1 MRFHRALA
9 LLFALSLTACPG
21 SKPTTPLLP
30 EQDAGPTPTDAGPTP
45 TDAGPTPADG
55 GPTPIDAGPTP
66 ADGGHTSLTFETA
79 TLSDA
84 YVGDAYSAPLAVS
97 GGSPPYAWTLISGA
111 LPPGLTLLD
120 SGGLQGTLS
129 AGGTSTF
136 SLRAT
141 DALGAT
147 ATRELSVTIYLPPTL
162 APVSPQ
168 LVYVRDNIA
177 RALEPSGGKA
187 PFVFTTPGPLPPGL
201 TLAPEGLLHGQ
212 PTQDGAF
219 TFEVLARDANGR
231 TTTRSVTF
239 TVAALPSITT
249 LSLSDAT
256 LSAPYQQTLGAT
268 GGRGLLTWTLASGS
282 PPPGLT
288 LSPQGTLSGTPSFS
302 GTASITVRV
311 SDESGRTDQRT
322 LALIVYAPPAITSTP
337 SDGYATTAYTASLTA
352 SGGRAPF
359 TWSVASGALP
369 SGLSLAPGSGI
380 LSGTLGSSVGTHN
393 LTLRV
398 TDSAGRTST
407 RAVTLSVYSL
417 PVVTGA
423 ATSLDGYVTVP
434 VSAVYGASGGKP
446 PYTFDTPSTLPS
458 GLTLSSDGRLT
469 GTPSVP
475 GPFSLQVRA
484 SDSNGRSALRP
495 LALSIFALPSI
506 TTSTL
511 PEADTGEPYS
521 ATLSVS
527 GGKAPFSW
535 SVVSGSLPAGL
546 SLSNSG
552 TVSGTT
558 PSSTGSTFTVR
569 ASDTNGRVADRAL
582 SLAVYVPPSVTT
594 TTVPMAVSGQPYSAT
609 LAASGG
615 RAPLTWSHVGT
626 LPTGLSL
633 SSSGVISG
641 TPTEQGTRSFSAV
654 VQDAK
659 GTSASSAL
667 SLTVSGSGQVLTVGH
682 WNIEW
687 FGADNQGP
695 PASTSPGGTPDDL
708 QLAHAGDILSEA
720 GANVWGLVEMVDSA
734 DFQVLKAQLPQ
745 YDGFL
750 ANDWSYVSNASSWYS
765 AGEQKPGILYDS
777 SLVFQR
783 AELILTAND
792 FSFGGRPP
800 LRVDFTTVINGAPT
814 PISVIVL
821 HMKAFDDV
829 DSYTRRQEASIALK
843 AYLDA
848 LPTARVFVLGDW
860 NDDVDRSI
868 TRNGGVNL
876 PTPFQNLLDDPTH
889 YTFITKVLSER
900 SERTTTEYPDTIDH
914 TLVSDEVAAVYVP
927 NSVRVVRPDTR
938 ILNYNNIVS
947 DHYPVVSRYDF
958 GGGGEST
965 DGGTQTP
972 PAMLINEVLANEP
985 AVPTGDGG
993 TAPDTDH
1000 EFVEVI
1006 NTGGSTADLSGWSL
1020 WDSNVVRHTFATGTL
1035 VAPGR
1040 AYVIFGGSR
1049 GFPLGTPDTAPA
1061 STGTLGLNNGGDGV
1075 SLRDST
1081 GALVDVMTY
1090 TGTVDNVSLN
1100 RSPDAFP
1107 GTDFVLHTTLNPS
1120 LGSSPGRR
1128 ANGNAF

>member
-1 MRFHRALA
+1 MRFHSALA
-9 LLFALSLTACPG
+9 LLLALSLSACPG
-21 SKPTTPLLP
+21 SKPITPLLP
-30 EQDAGPTPTDAGPTP
+30 EQDAGSTPADAGPTP
-45 TDAGPTPADG
+45 T
-55 GPTPIDAGPTP
+55 
-66 ADGGHTSLTFETA
+66 DGGHTSLTFETS

-84 YVGDAYSAPLAVS
+84 YVGDAYAAPLAVS
-97 GGSPPYAWTLISGA
+97 GGSPPYAWTLVSGA
-111 LPPGLTLLD
+111 LPPGLALLD
-120 SGGLQGTLS
+120 SGRIEGTPS
-129 AGGTSTF
+129 TGGTSTF

-141 DALGAT
+141 DALGIT
-147 ATRELSVTIYLPPTL
+147 ATRELSLITYLPPAL

-177 RALEPSGGKA
+177 RALESSGGKA
-187 PFVFTTPGPLPPGL
+187 PFVFTTPGPLPPGI

-212 PTQDGAF
+212 PTQDGSF
-219 TFEVLARDANGR
+219 TFEVLARDANDR
-231 TTTRSVTF
+231 TTARSVTF

-249 LSLSDAT
+249 LVLSDAT
-256 LSAPYQQTLGAT
+256 LSAPYQHVLSAT
-268 GGRGLLTWTLASGS
+268 GGRGSLTWTLGSGS

-311 SDESGRTDQRT
+311 SDEYGRIDQRT
-322 LALIVYAPPAITSTP
+322 LALIVYAPPTITSTLG
-337 SDGYATTAYTASLTA
+337 DGYATTAYTASLTA

-359 TWSVASGALP
+359 TWSVASGTLP
-369 SGLSLAPGSGI
+369 SGLSLAPSSGI

-398 TDSAGRTST
+398 TDSSGRTST

-434 VSAVYGASGGKP
+434 MSSVYGASGGKP
-446 PYTFDTPSTLPS
+446 PLTFDTPSTLPS

-484 SDSNGRSALRP
+484 TDANGRSALRP
-495 LALSIFALPSI
+495 LALSIYALPSI
-506 TTSTL
+506 TTSSL

-521 ATLSVS
+521 TPLSVS

-535 SVVSGSLPAGL
+535 SIVSGSLPSGL
-546 SLSNSG
+546 SLSSSG

-558 PSSTGSTFTVR
+558 SSGTSSFTVR
-569 ASDTNGRVADRAL
+569 VSDTNSRVADRVL
-582 SLAVYVPPSVTT
+582 SLTVYVPPSVTT
-594 TTVPMAVSGQPYSAT
+594 ATLPNAISGQPYSAT
-609 LAASGG
+609 LVASGG
-615 RAPLTWSHVGT
+615 RAPLTWSHAGT

-641 TPTEQGTRSFSAV
+641 TPTVQGTRSFSAF

-659 GTSASSAL
+659 GTSASRSL
-667 SLTVSGSGQVLTVGH
+667 SLTVSSAGPVLTVGH

-687 FGADNQGP
+687 FGADTQGP
-695 PASTSPGGTPDDL
+695 PSSTSPGGAVDDL
-708 QLAHAGDILSEA
+708 QIAHAGDILTGT

-734 DFQVLKAQLPQ
+734 DFEVLKAQLPQ

-750 ANDWSYVSNASSWYS
+750 ANDWNYVSNASFWYS

-777 SLVFQR
+777 SLVFQS
-783 AELILTAND
+783 AELILTASD
-792 FSFGGRPP
+792 FAFGGRPP
-800 LRVDFTTVINGAPT
+800 LRVDFTTVINGVPT
-814 PISVIVL
+814 PIIVIVL
-821 HMKAFDDV
+821 HMKAFADV
-829 DSYTRRQEASIALK
+829 DSYARRQEASSALK

-860 NDDVDRSI
+860 NDDVDHSI
-868 TRNGGVNL
+868 TSSGGLNL
-876 PTPFQNLLDDPTH
+876 PTPFENLLDDPTH
-889 YTFITKVLSER
+889 YTFITQILSER

-914 TLVSDEVAAVYVP
+914 TLVSNEVAAVYIP
-927 NSVRVVRPDTR
+927 NSVRVVRPDIGTPR
-938 ILNYNNIVS
+938 IDNYNNVVS

-985 AVPTGDGG
+985 AVPNADGG
-993 TAPDTDH
+993 TVADPDY
-1000 EFVEVI
+1000 EFIEVI

-1020 WDSNVVRHTFATGTL
+1020 WDSNGVRHTFATGTF

-1040 AYVIFGGSR
+1040 AYVVFGGLR
-1049 GFPLGTPDTAPA
+1049 GFPPDTLDTVPA

-1075 SLRDST
+1075 SLRDSAS
-1081 GALVDVMTY
+1081 ALVDVMTY

-1120 LGSSPGRR
+1120 LDSSPGRR

>member
-1 MRFHRALA
+1 MRFRRALA

-30 EQDAGPTPTDAGPTP
+30 EQDAGPTPIDAGPTP
-45 TDAGPTPADG
+45 T
-55 GPTPIDAGPTP
+55 
-66 ADGGHTSLTFETA
+66 DGGHTSLTFETS
-79 TLSDA
+79 TLSEA
-84 YVGDAYSAPLAVS
+84 YVGDSYSAPLAVS
-97 GGSPPYAWTLISGA
+97 GGSPPYAWTLVNGA
-111 LPPGLTLLD
+111 LPPGLTLVD
-120 SGGLQGTLS
+120 SGRIEGTPS
-129 AGGTSTF
+129 AGGASTF

-141 DALGAT
+141 DAQGAS
-147 ATRELSVTIYLPPTL
+147 ATRELSLTIYLPPTL

-177 RALEPSGGKA
+177 RALESSGGKT

-212 PTQDGAF
+212 PTQDGTF
-219 TFEVLARDANGR
+219 TFELLARDANGR
-231 TTTRSVTF
+231 TTTRSITF

-249 LSLSDAT
+249 LLLSDAT
-256 LSAPYQQTLGAT
+256 LSAPYQHVLSAT
-268 GGRGLLTWTLASGS
+268 GGRGSLTWTLVSGA

-288 LSPQGTLSGTPSFS
+288 LSSQGTLSGTPSFS

-311 SDESGRTDQRT
+311 SDEYGRTDQRT
-322 LALIVYAPPAITSTP
+322 LALIVYAPPSITSTLG
-337 SDGYATTAYTASLTA
+337 DGYATTAYTASLTA

-359 TWSVASGALP
+359 TWSVASGTLP
-369 SGLSLAPGSGI
+369 SGLSLAPSTGI

-398 TDSAGRTST
+398 TDSASRTST

-469 GTPSVP
+469 GTPSIP

-484 SDSNGRSALRP
+484 TDSNGRVALRP
-495 LALSIFALPSI
+495 LALSIFSLPSI

-511 PEADTGEPYS
+511 PEADTGEPYP
-521 ATLSVS
+521 ATTLFVS
-527 GGKAPFSW
+527 GGKTPFSW
-535 SVVSGSLPAGL
+535 SVISGSLPTGL

-552 TVSGTT
+552 TVSGTAT
-558 PSSTGSTFTVR
+558 SGTSTFTVR
-569 ASDTNGRVADRAL
+569 ASDTNGRVAERAL
-582 SLAVYVPPSVTT
+582 SLPVYVPPSVTT
-594 TTVPMAVSGQPYSAT
+594 ATLPNAVSGQPYSAT
-609 LAASGG
+609 LAASDG
-615 RAPLTWSHVGT
+615 RAPMTWSHVGS

-633 SSSGVISG
+633 STSGVISG
-641 TPTEQGTRSFSAV
+641 TPTVQGTRSFSTV

-659 GTSASSAL
+659 GTSASRSL
-667 SLTVSGSGQVLTVGH
+667 SLTVSGSGQVLTVGQ

-687 FGADNQGP
+687 FGADTQGP
-695 PASTSPGGTPDDL
+695 PASTSPGGSLDDL
-708 QLAHAGDILSEA
+708 QLAHAGDILTNT

-734 DFQVLKAQLPQ
+734 DFEVLKAQLPQ

-765 AGEQKPGILYDS
+765 FNEQKPGILYDS
-777 SLVFQR
+777 SLAFQH

-792 FSFGGRPP
+792 YAFGGRPP
-800 LRVDFTTVINGAPT
+800 LRVDFTTVINGASA
-814 PISVIVL
+814 PIIVIVL
-821 HMKAFDDV
+821 HMKAFADV
-829 DSYTRRQEASIALK
+829 DSHTRRQEASTALK

-868 TRNGGVNL
+868 TFSGGVYL
-876 PTPFQNLLDDPTH
+876 PTPFQNFLDDPTH

-900 SERTTTEYPDTIDH
+900 SERTTTEYPDAIDH

-927 NSVRVVRPDTR
+927 NSVRVVRPDTG
-938 ILNYNNIVS
+938 IPNYNNIVS

-958 GGGGEST
+958 GGGGGNT

-972 PAMLINEVLANEP
+972 PAMLINELLANEP
-985 AVPTGDGG
+985 AFPSPDGG
-993 TAPDTDH
+993 TMADTEY

-1006 NTGGSTADLSGWSL
+1006 NTGGSTADLSNWSL
-1020 WDSNVVRHTFATGTL
+1020 WDSNVMRHTFATGTL
-1035 VAPGR
+1035 VPPGR
-1040 AYVIFGGSR
+1040 AYVVFGGPR
-1049 GFPLGTPDTAPA
+1049 GFPAGTPNTVPA
-1061 STGTLGLNNGGDGV
+1061 STGQLGLNNGGDGV
-1075 SLRDST
+1075 SLRDSA